1 MATLN
6 ELKKYLNYEF
16 STGCYTGEDYK
27 TFQRKYINYL
37 KTLAKENG
45 WELCKVLKNHYE
57 FSAFFKFKD
66 KYVYFS
72 ISDVRFFTNEWY
84 NNILIRTAES
94 DTDYHGGYNR
104 YSTLPIL
111 NFQIKRLFDGY

>member
-16 STGCYTGEDYK
+16 SSGCYTGEDYK

-37 KTLAKENG
+37 KTLAKDNG
-45 WELCKVLKNHYE
+45 WELCKVLKNHYV

-66 KYVYFS
+66 RYVYFS
-72 ISDVRFFTNEWY
+72 IDDVRFFANEWY

-104 YSTLPIL
+104 YATLPVL
-111 NFQIKRLFDGY
+111 DVRIKALFNGE

>member
-45 WELCKVLKNHYE
+45 WELVKALKGHYE

-72 ISDVRFFTNEWY
+72 IDDVRFFTNEWY

-111 NFQIKRLFDGY
+111 NFQINKLFGRC